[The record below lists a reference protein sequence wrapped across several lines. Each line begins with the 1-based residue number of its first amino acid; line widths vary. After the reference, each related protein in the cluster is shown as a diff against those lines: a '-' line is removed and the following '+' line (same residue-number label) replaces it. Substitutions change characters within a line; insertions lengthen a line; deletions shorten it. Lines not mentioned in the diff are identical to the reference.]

1 MKTQIIVGFIAFGL
15 ICALPTF
22 GQQKDV
28 QGWRE
33 AKWGMTENEILEAF
47 KGEAVRLDKIEE
59 WGQLNLYAFI
69 GINNYDIDGN
79 KYGVYFAM
87 DKTAKTLKRIQ
98 IYLLDTTSGLVR
110 NRFRDLEK
118 LLTEKY
124 GAPSFKDASDKILN
138 KIVVSWNFP
147 STIIELNYDNITA
160 RNEYLHLDYS
170 VPRGKDKI

>member
-1 MKTQIIVGFIAFGL
+1 MKTQIIVGFIL

-59 WGQLNLYAFI
+59 WGQLNLYASI

-79 KYGVYFAM
+79 KYGVNFAM
-87 DKTAKTLKRIQ
+87 DKTTKKLKMVQ
-98 IYLLDTTSGLVR
+98 ISLLDHTSGLVR
-110 NRFRDLEK
+110 THFRDLEK

-124 GAPSFKDASDKILN
+124 GAPSFKNASDKILN
-138 KIVVSWNFP
+138 EIVVSWNFP
-147 STIIELNYDNITA
+147 STIIEINYSNITS

>member
-1 MKTQIIVGFIAFGL
+1 MKIKIIVCFLVFDL

-22 GQQKDV
+22 GQLKDV

-33 AKWGMTENEILEAF
+33 AKWGMTEDEILKAF

-59 WGQLNLYAFI
+59 WDQLNLYASI
-69 GINNYDIDGN
+69 GINNYDINGN

-87 DKTAKTLKRIQ
+87 DKTTKNLKMVQ
-98 IYLLDTTSGLVR
+98 IYLLDTTSGIVR
-110 NRFRDLEK
+110 NRFRDLEQ

-138 KIVVSWNFP
+138 KIVVSWNIP
-147 STIIELNYDNITA
+147 STIIELNYSNITA
-160 RNEYLHLDYS
+160 RNEYLLLNYS
-170 VPRGKDKI
+170 MPKGKDKI